1 MEKSMHVGI
10 RLCNAYYQEYMN
22 ASQAVNASRLWRTC
36 WHHLPLTVNAK
47 LAASLS
53 TENAENALSSV
64 HLSAAAGTAK
74 TSQRDVSGSHGKLAT
89 GKAQLLHTAS
99 GADDDNNDGDG
110 ASTDINLLPSD
121 DSDVLR
127 VPRHR
132 GEHLREKIMTKS
144 VQCQM

>member
-1 MEKSMHVGI
+1 MEKSMHVVI

-36 WHHLPLTVNAK
+36 WHHLPLTVDAK

-53 TENAENALSSV
+53 TENAANAESSV

-74 TSQRDVSGSHGKLAT
+74 TSQRDVSGSQGKLAT

-99 GADDDNNDGDG
+99 GADDDNSDSHGT
-110 ASTDINLLPSD
+110 STDTILLYSH
-121 DSDVLR
+121 DSDVFESR
-127 VPRHR
+127 DIEER
-132 GEHLREKIMTKS
+132 T
-144 VQCQM
+144 